1 MECQHHSAPL
11 TTKRSYEEVVSVFSN
26 RSVRH
31 FEGPKMM
38 IYSDHMHSEHQHSDP
53 YAEDIHRLH
62 CVNEEQQWLRRKR
75 LYPEGTEVNQQSRA
89 IVIDWLIEVSHDYSL
104 SLETL
109 FLAVNYFDRMI
120 EEVSV
125 KKDVLQLLAIT
136 CLFIASKYE
145 EVKPL
150 TLDQLVNAELYS
162 RRNIIDMER
171 IVLKNLKFK
180 LVMSTLRN
188 FLSRYIM
195 AIPDPLPLHFT
206 SHTDFLSEMILSAD
220 NLYCTYPPSQ
230 LAAAIVTVSCIAFHI
245 TPQIPVDNYS
255 LSELRPVIRS
265 ICMLYGHIIT
275 IPVDKPFTATREKYK
290 AVEYG
295 CVSDVT
301 LPQGLLDE

>member
-1 MECQHHSAPL
+1 MMI
-11 TTKRSYEEVVSVFSN
+11 YEDL
-26 RSVRH
+26 RH
-31 FEGPKMM
+31 FEQ
-38 IYSDHMHSEHQHSDP
+38 SNDP

-62 CVNEEQQWLRRKR
+62 CVNEEQQWLGRKGF
-75 LYPEGTEVNQQSRA
+75 YPGTEVNHQLRA
-89 IVIDWLIEVSHDYSL
+89 IVIDWLIEVSRDYCL

-120 EEVSV
+120 EEVSL
-125 KKDVLQLLAIT
+125 KRDVLQLLAIT

-150 TLDQLVNAELYS
+150 TLEQLVNDEVYT

-180 LVMSTLRN
+180 LVMTTLRN

-195 AIPDPLPLHFT
+195 AIPDSLPLHFT
-206 SHTDFLSEMILSAD
+206 SHTDFLSEMILSAG

-230 LAAAIVTVSCIAFHI
+230 LAAAIVTVSCIAYNI
-245 TPQIPVDNYS
+245 TPQIPVDNYT
-255 LSELRPVIRS
+255 LSDLRPIIRS

-275 IPVDKPFTATREKYK
+275 IPVDKPLTAAREKYK

-301 LPQGLLDE
+301 LPQGLLDD